1 MKFPVE
7 VISQEIQLELVKTLN
22 QMGIMYRIF
31 GRVKDSTSLKTKL
44 ARDHGYGVTKYLQDL
59 IGIRIVLYFTDDI
72 KIVHE
77 AISRVFNEREKDQ
90 SIDNMNA
97 TTFKPVRYN
106 LIYDVPEEK
115 DYELSPDIKN
125 KVDKTFELQIRT
137 VLSEG
142 WHEVEHDLRFK
153 YQDDWTQFPTESRML
168 NGVYASLETNEWN
181 MIKILEEIAYGHYKR
196 KSWEA
201 MIRQKFRLRLAK
213 TSLNENI
220 INLFDNNVNLAK
232 KFYRIDR
239 VKIISL
245 FNEKRFDYPINVNN
259 IIYFSNIFIVKDP
272 NIAAITPQVLID
284 EYS

>member
-1 MKFPVE
+1 MKLPVE
-7 VISQEIQLELVKTLN
+7 VISQEIQLEIVKTLN

-44 ARDHGYGVTKYLQDL
+44 ARDNDYGVTKYLQDL
-59 IGIRIVLYFTDDI
+59 IGIRIVLYFNDDI

-115 DYELSPDIKN
+115 DYELSSDIKN

-213 TSLNENI
+213 ITLNENI

-245 FNEKRFDYPINVNN
+245 FNEQKFDYPINVNN

-272 NIAAITPQVLID
+272 CIAAITPQVLID